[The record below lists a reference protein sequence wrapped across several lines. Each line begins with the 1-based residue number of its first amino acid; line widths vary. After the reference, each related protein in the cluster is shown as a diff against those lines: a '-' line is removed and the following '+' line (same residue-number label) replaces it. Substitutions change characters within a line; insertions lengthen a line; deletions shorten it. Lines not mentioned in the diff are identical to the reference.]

1 MKHDQKYHPLIAIG
15 AMLNHFCEESD
26 TSRQC
31 RIIADGLRGKTDAD
45 YPGCTEAELAEKI
58 REVKFRTGGN

>member
-1 MKHDQKYHPLIAIG
+1 MTPHLAIITR
-15 AMLNHFCEESD
+15 ETES
-26 TSRQC
+26 SRQC

-58 REVKFRTGGN
+58 REVKFRNGNAS